1 MTNRYYFKLAKEN
14 IKNNR
19 KMYIPYL
26 LICVLMMSMMYVIRS
41 LAANPDFSKLK
52 RGAEAL
58 PTLMRYGSY
67 VTAVFA
73 VVIMFYSNSF
83 ILKRRNKEFGLLN
96 ILGMEKRHIAKLML
110 LETIY
115 VAVVTFVAGC
125 VTGLVLER
133 VVHVIFTKMLGDDA
147 VNIGYHISVKS
158 MIDAV
163 IMIAVTLFA
172 TYLFTIR
179 KLHFS
184 NPIELLSGSKKGEK
198 EPKTKLFMTIVGFL
212 FIFAGYGLSFF
223 VTDLSKNISMMF
235 TAVIF
240 VILGTYCLF
249 FAGIIAML
257 KLLKKKKSYY
267 YKTKHFTSLSG
278 MIYRMKRNSVGLA
291 STAILSTMVLITVC
305 STMALMAGVEDRL
318 PKSDAIININFDNDG
333 KQTDKVQAEIA
344 KKVKTKKLDRDTF
357 ATFMFKGRKTKNLV
371 PFEKQDYQDGAT
383 HLYETKIGMEGGVK
397 SDDRLEIRVLP
408 WYKVNAEIGRD
419 EQEDVLFKKESSEVV
434 ESYRVDNKGEII
446 VETGSPDDYKGD
458 ELKLLGKTYKIKEVK
473 KNISL
478 GHGFMHIYFSSSQE
492 VLDMIKA
499 YNEKSPVNADVNYEL
514 DVDYDEPMEKA
525 DEAMKT
531 IGDINQSKNLG
542 DMTYMDNMKLR
553 SVEKADAMMAYGS
566 IFFLG
571 LFLGT
576 LFIFETI
583 LIIYYKQLTE
593 GYEDADRFRIM
604 QSVGMSEAEVRSSIR
619 SQILMVF
626 FLPLVTAIV
635 HTTFAFPMVGRL
647 LAYMGLDST
656 KIYLKCTLAGFVGYT
671 LIYTV
676 IYLLTAKMYYS
687 IVKKKG

>member
-41 LAANPDFSKLK
+41 LSANPDFSKLQ

-305 STMALMAGVEDRL
+305 STMALMAGVEGQL
-318 PKSDAIININFDNDG
+318 PKHDAIINVNYDYDG
-333 KQTDKVQAEIA
+333 KETAKIEAEIA
-344 KKVKTKKLDRDTF
+344 EKVKTKKVDKNVEARL
-357 ATFMFKGRKTKNLV
+357 MLKGKKTMNLV
-371 PFEKQDYQDGAT
+371 PLEKQDYTDGAT
-383 HLYETKIGMEGGVK
+383 HLYETKSGIDGGVK
-397 SDDRLEIRVLP
+397 SDDRFDVRINP
-408 WYKVNAEIGRD
+408 WYMVNTRFSDNED
-419 EQEDVLFKKESSEVV
+419 EDVLFKKEADEIR
-434 ESYRVDNKGEII
+434 ESYRTEKGEVI
-446 VETGSPDDYKGD
+446 VETSSDVFDGMK
-458 ELKLLGKTYKIKEVK
+458 ELELLGKTFKIREVK
-473 KNISL
+473 KNTNVNSEFL
-478 GHGFMHIYFSSSQE
+478 KLFFSSSDE
-492 VLDMIKA
+492 VTELVKAFNEQSPIKA
-499 YNEKSPVNADVNYEL
+499 DEFYQL
-514 DVDYDEPMEKA
+514 DIDYDEPMEKA

-531 IGDINQSKNLG
+531 IGDISQSKYLS

-576 LFIFETI
+576 LFIFEMI

-593 GYEDADRFRIM
+593 GYEDADSFRIM
-604 QSVGMSEAEVRSSIR
+604 QSVGMSEAEIRSSIR

-626 FLPLVTAIV
+626 FLPLITAIV
-635 HTTFAFPMVGRL
+635 HTAFAFPMVGRL